1 MLHLKSPKYSLPFN
15 FLPSSS
21 ISVSSATPGA
31 GEFPFTAFS
40 LLRRT
45 HKTGNMETSNSH
57 SSGIMWFF
65 KDRGFDDKSV
75 HEMFQKC
82 KRLEGVQR
90 EKASE
95 NWDYLRSIG
104 IQERKLP
111 SVVRKCPKILTLGLH
126 EKLVPMVNCLETLGS
141 KPQEVASAI
150 TKFPHILSHSVEEK
164 LCPLLAFFEALG
176 ITDKQL
182 GKMILINPRIISYS
196 IEHKLS
202 QMVEFLSSLHLSKD
216 GMIGKVLVK
225 HPYIM
230 GYSVDKRLR
239 PTSEFLKS
247 LGLTDM
253 DLQKVAVN
261 YPEVLCRDVNK
272 ILKPN
277 LSYLTSRG
285 FGAGQI
291 AAVVTCYP
299 PVLIKSVSNSLEP
312 RIKFLIDVMGRRLD
326 EVVDYP
332 DYFRHSLKRR
342 LESRQKLLMRKNISC
357 TLSEMLDCNQK
368 KFLFKFG
375 LVQ

>member
-1 MLHLKSPKYSLPFN
+1 MDLIAQKV
-15 FLPSSS
+15 
-21 ISVSSATPGA
+21 IV
-31 GEFPFTAFS
+31 
-40 LLRRT
+40 
-45 HKTGNMETSNSH
+45 METVRGCKPIGWSNQGLTFIFRGVILILGIYPPSRSEIWRLRTATVLASCG
-57 SSGIMWFF
+57 SS
-65 KDRGFDDKSV
+65 KTGFDDKSI
-75 HEMFQKC
+75 HEIFQKC

-104 IQERKLP
+104 ILERKLP
-111 SVVRKCPKILTLGLH
+111 CVVRKCPKILTMRNSSRWFTVLRH
-126 EKLVPMVNCLETLGS
+126 WDQN
-141 KPQEVASAI
+141 
-150 TKFPHILSHSVEEK
+150 HRNVEEK

-176 ITDKQL
+176 VTEKQL

-196 IEHKLS
+196 IQRKLS

-225 HPYIM
+225 HPYVM

-253 DLQKVAVN
+253 YLQKVAVN

-285 FGAGQI
+285 FGVGHI
-291 AAVVTCYP
+291 AAV
-299 PVLIKSVSNSLEP
+299 
-312 RIKFLIDVMGRRLD
+312 D
-326 EVVDYP
+326 
-332 DYFRHSLKRR
+332 
-342 LESRQKLLMRKNISC
+342 LLSSC
-357 TLSEMLDCNQK
+357 SDKER
-368 KFLFKFG
+368 
-375 LVQ
+375 